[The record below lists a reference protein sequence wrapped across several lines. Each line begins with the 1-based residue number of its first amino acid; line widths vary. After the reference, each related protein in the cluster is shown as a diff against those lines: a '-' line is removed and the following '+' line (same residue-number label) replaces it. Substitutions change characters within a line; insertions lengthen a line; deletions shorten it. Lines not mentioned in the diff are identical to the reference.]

1 MRKFYALA
9 ASLVFSCYVPVAFAA
24 EGSVAISSPQEG
36 AKFSPKTDIEL
47 VYDIS
52 LGDKGDHTH
61 LYIDDKEILTL
72 RNLKGSHAL
81 GTLPARQTRYMHQG
95 GEQGAYADR
104 PAEMRQCQRRVHTD
118 SV

>member
-24 EGSVAISSPQEG
+24 EGSVAISSPEEG

-81 GTLPARQTRYMHQG
+81 GTLPSGKHDICIKVVNKA
-95 GEQGAYADR
+95 
-104 PAEMRQCQRRVHTD
+104 HTPIGPQKCVNV
-118 SV
+118 SVDA

>member
-1 MRKFYALA
+1 MMMRKFYTLA
-9 ASLVFSCYVPVAFAA
+9 ALLAFSCSIPVALAA

-47 VYDIS
+47 VYDIA

-81 GTLPARQTRYMHQG
+81 GTLPAGNHDICIKVVNK
-95 GEQGAYADR
+95 A
-104 PAEMRQCQRRVHTD
+104 HTPIGPQKCV
-118 SV
+118 SVTVG